1 MEQPSNPQ
9 ATPTPAPAPENLDP
23 PPGAAPST
31 AGGGAPPEA
40 QAPPAASEEAPA
52 QPKGRP
58 GEAQVPP
65 RRNPNGREKPP
76 VDKKKNADGSK
87 KAQIDDQ
94 ENMEFEEVEPRAVPK
109 DFSLRVATR
118 ITAISEREMD
128 ESVAS
133 SRISDL
139 LYRNLKDPDMHSH
152 FMDVVD
158 LLLSNEETEKYA
170 ATTWASLIWHEDEHP
185 EYRAMLESVI
195 KSMADGHILNTRPSI
210 EHEDTGK
217 YFSAFATTIGEVFI
231 QMMKVSSDL
240 YDLVTDIYTLIIR
253 LEMARD
259 FNRKEEEERRKKGGP
274 RRKKDTRNY
283 NNKKLYDDI
292 IDYVSQRGDFRSD
305 NLNQKNPNEFIIV
318 LADRMR
324 STRRYVIQDIM
335 NRQAL
340 EKKKQLEKELREREA
355 SAEEVI
361 MAAKPFNHGLY
372 LYWVEKRYN
381 FKYLAVEK
389 VRITLQV
396 LGFMMGIGAVGASYL
411 QLAPLSLMES
421 LMITV
426 QMLLYSKAFCSK
438 FFFLPFY
445 PKDVTAIL
453 EEEVGVFT
461 PIFRKMSG
469 DQMTS
474 FVNRQIRHPDN
485 GLLLHLMPEYF
496 KYIFAVMPD
505 RNNLLMSKD
514 ELNEVMERV
523 ELNISKFQRGGG
535 NR

>member
-1 MEQPSNPQ
+1 MEQPTNQSSPSPESLGTPPPETPVQEPPVPPETAAPQ
-9 ATPTPAPAPENLDP
+9 AQK
-23 PPGAAPST
+23 PSPKNGS
-31 AGGGAPPEA
+31 AGKGGRKE
-40 QAPPAASEEAPA
+40 
-52 QPKGRP
+52 PKGP
-58 GEAQVPP
+58 Q
-65 RRNPNGREKPP
+65 EKP
-76 VDKKKNADGSK
+76 DSSATKRDNK

-94 ENMEFEEVEPRAVPK
+94 INMEMVEIEPRAVPR
-109 DFSLRVATR
+109 DFALRVATR
-118 ITAISEREMD
+118 ITSISEREMD
-128 ESVAS
+128 ESLATA
-133 SRISDL
+133 RIGDL
-139 LYRNLKDPDMHSH
+139 LYRNLKDPDMHAH
-152 FMDVVD
+152 FLDVIS
-158 LLLSNEETEKYA
+158 LLLANEDTQKYG

-185 EYRAMLESVI
+185 EYRGMLESLI

-217 YFSAFATTIGEVFI
+217 YFSAFATSLGEVFI
-231 QMMKVSSDL
+231 QMMRISSDL
-240 YDLVTDIYTLIIR
+240 YDMVTDIYTLIIR

-259 FNRKEEEERRKKGGP
+259 FNRKEEEDKRRKGKP
-274 RRKKDTRNY
+274 NRKKDTRNF

-396 LGFMMGIGAVGASYL
+396 LGFLMGIGGVGASYL

-421 LMITV
+421 LLAMV
-426 QMLLYSKAFCSK
+426 QMIAYSKIFCSK
-438 FFFLPFY
+438 FFFIAFY
-445 PKDVTAIL
+445 PKDVTAVL

-461 PIFRKMSG
+461 PIFRKVSA

-474 FVNRQIRHPDN
+474 FINRQIRHPDN
-485 GLLLHLMPEYF
+485 SLLLHLMPEYF

-505 RNNLLMSKD
+505 RTNLLMSKD

-523 ELNISKFQRGGG
+523 ELNISKYQRGGA
-535 NR
+535 R